1 LRFEVR
7 GFGAEVVVI
16 ELGLIRTGLAGTA
29 VDTMGGATSSG
40 PHASFGAGV
49 AQVIRDNYESGSLA
63 GLG

>member
-16 ELGLIRTGLAGTA
+16 ALGLIRTGFAGTA
-29 VDTMGGATSSG
+29 VDAMGGAASSG

-49 AQVIRDNYESGSLA
+49 ARVIRDNYERGPLT